1 MRFILS
7 TRHLICVVL
16 EGIYK
21 VAQFGPLN
29 GYPAGVGSDVL
40 AFARKLQDE
49 DFFDLFVERV
59 RGCTFVDE
67 DPYGRNV
74 SYEVLDKIAESDS
87 GIAMENNIAFAADS
101 LWCEWAY
108 VLDLD
113 LKTFEVFKGFNEN
126 PLSEDARFRFLP
138 VNRTDYHP
146 VRLVAQW
153 DFEHLPAN
161 LSSVPMEF

>member
-1 MRFILS
+1 M
-7 TRHLICVVL
+7 L

-67 DPYGRNV
+67 DPYAWNV
-74 SYEVLDKIAESDS
+74 SHEVLDMIAESDS
-87 GIAMENNIAFAADS
+87 GITMQNHINFAADS

-113 LKTFEVFKGFNEN
+113 LKSFEVFKGFNEN
-126 PLSEDARFRFLP
+126 PLSENCRFRFLS
-138 VNRTDYHP
+138 VERTDYHP
-146 VRLVAQW
+146 VCIVAQW

-161 LSSVPMEF
+161 LSSISLEF